1 MLVPVVRAGEN
12 RPAFVPDNL
21 LGIQESDA
29 LQPIEHFPGED
40 RSVPDVGDLKAG
52 YQFKGAGPVGARIAR
67 DGRLRM
73 SLGPMFHVT
82 CLGRPAAVESCAV
95 APLRVKF

>member
-21 LGIQESDA
+21 LRVQESDA
-29 LQPIEHFPGED
+29 FQPIEHFPGED
-40 RSVPDVGDLKAG
+40 RSVPDVSDLKAG
-52 YQFKGAGPVGARIAR
+52 YQFKGAGPVGARVAGNR
-67 DGRLRM
+67 RLRM

-82 CLGRPAAVESCAV
+82 CLGRPAAVEASAV
-95 APLRVKF
+95 APLGVK